1 VEAPI
6 VDRPTPT
13 TWRRRR
19 LGQSPL
25 PSDENAES
33 RPARRSLFSPTS
45 RPTPLRDVSNTA
57 YRRCASDTVADSARL
72 QPTRRLTKTQSMSTA
87 VLSAV
92 TDNDDDHR
100 LVGDFTRP
108 LCLPLVSD
116 AKHCDLN
123 TISHHTVWSVR
134 PVPRRPQQWK
144 RKNMNDVLLRNRQ
157 SLHKF
162 TKLCLWS
169 SWFLACHGCG
179 HHGHCLWPWA
189 PWGVMSWF
197 VAVIVEPL
205 QDCYSKF
212 KMWYFSCVK
221 VYVHS
226 SFVFI
231 LLRPGLG
238 IMFLPV
244 CPFIRPCILKRC
256 LPISPNPH
264 SRKVRIRD
272 LD

>member
-1 VEAPI
+1 MQTVSAMMLHESVGEVAENIPSEETSDADFLRPLERVTSSSDVIYASGDISWLKLVEAPI

-123 TISHHTVWSVR
+123 TISHHTV
-134 PVPRRPQQWK
+134 
-144 RKNMNDVLLRNRQ
+144 
-157 SLHKF
+157 
-162 TKLCLWS
+162 
-169 SWFLACHGCG
+169 
-179 HHGHCLWPWA
+179 
-189 PWGVMSWF
+189 
-197 VAVIVEPL
+197 
-205 QDCYSKF
+205 
-212 KMWYFSCVK
+212 
-221 VYVHS
+221 
-226 SFVFI
+226 
-231 LLRPGLG
+231 
-238 IMFLPV
+238 
-244 CPFIRPCILKRC
+244 
-256 LPISPNPH
+256 
-264 SRKVRIRD
+264 
-272 LD
+272 